1 MLSRY
6 LCGDHPD
13 CIVNWHEVDEE
24 NHVQMVGKLVERG
37 KMNLKDKI
45 LFVGVTERMEESM
58 EILESLLPTYFESI
72 TSSSLALSISSKKTN
87 SQKSFERNFKQGSAV
102 NVAPDYKRVK
112 EDEREVILK
121 RNICYAD
128 FKVYNYAVEVLEER
142 YESWKRRDVKDYNK
156 KCEEQEL

>member
-1 MLSRY
+1 
-6 LCGDHPD
+6 
-13 CIVNWHEVDEE
+13 
-24 NHVQMVGKLVERG
+24 
-37 KMNLKDKI
+37 
-45 LFVGVTERMEESM
+45 M

-72 TSSSLALSISSKKTN
+72 TSSSLALSISSKKTK

-102 NVAPDYKRVK
+102 NVAPDYKHVK

-128 FKVYNYAVEVLEER
+128 YEVYNYAVEVLEER